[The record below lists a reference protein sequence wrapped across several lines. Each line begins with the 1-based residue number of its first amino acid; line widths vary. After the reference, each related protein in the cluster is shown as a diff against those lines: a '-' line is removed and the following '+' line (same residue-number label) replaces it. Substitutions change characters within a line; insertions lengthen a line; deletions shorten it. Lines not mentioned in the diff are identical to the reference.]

1 MEVRIRGRCPRVF
14 SALLRRSVLCGSQN
28 RRSVVGAMSDLA
40 LKQAIL
46 FFGIVSFFLGKKAL
60 EGDDD
65 GSTVDPLLAGL
76 RRAGVV

>member
-1 MEVRIRGRCPRVF
+1 
-14 SALLRRSVLCGSQN
+14 
-28 RRSVVGAMSDLA
+28 MSDRA

-65 GSTVDPLLAGL
+65 GSTVDPLLDQL

>member
-14 SALLRRSVLCGSQN
+14 SGLHSRSVLCSSRKG
-28 RRSVVGAMSDLA
+28 RSVVGAMSDLA

-46 FFGIVSFFLGKKAL
+46 FFGVVSFFLGKKAL
-60 EGDDD
+60 EGADD
-65 GSTVDPLLAGL
+65 GSTVDPLLAQL

>member
-1 MEVRIRGRCPRVF
+1 
-14 SALLRRSVLCGSQN
+14 
-28 RRSVVGAMSDLA
+28 MSDTA

-60 EGDDD
+60 EGDGG
-65 GSTVDPLLAGL
+65 GSTVDPLVAQL